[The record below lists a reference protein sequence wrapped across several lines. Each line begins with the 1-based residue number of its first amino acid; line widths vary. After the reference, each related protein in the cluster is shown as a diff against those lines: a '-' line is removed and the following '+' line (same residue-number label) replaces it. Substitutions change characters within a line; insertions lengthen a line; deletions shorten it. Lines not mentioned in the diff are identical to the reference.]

1 MIPHKGDL
9 LLFWKEDNYLPL
21 CDSCHS
27 IVTGIFDRDKVPK
40 PLSMKLEWMAKNR
53 ARNGVDTF
61 SVKIVPLPKE
71 IAAKFI
77 APDLERIIEKMKS
90 QK

>member
-1 MIPHKGDL
+1 M
-9 LLFWKEDNYLPL
+9 FWKEDNYLPL

-40 PLSMKLEWMAKNR
+40 PLGMKLEWMAKNR
-53 ARNGVDTF
+53 ARNDVETF